1 MPLNPSQFSPQGPG
15 VDYDPHWYRRAVFY
29 EVLVR
34 AFADGNGDGT
44 GDFTGLIERLDY
56 LQWLGIDCLWL
67 PPFFASPPLR
77 DGGYDISDYEAV
89 LPEFG
94 SLTDVERLISE
105 AHRRGIRVIID
116 LPMNHTSDK
125 HPWFLESRS
134 DPDGL
139 RGTSTSGRTPTRSTR
154 RRGSSSWTPRSRTG
168 PSTPPCAGSS
178 TGIGSSPISPT

>member
-1 MPLNPSQFSPQGPG
+1 MALNATQFSPQGPG
-15 VDYDPHWYRRAVFY
+15 VDYDPHWYRKAVFY

-44 GDFTGLIERLDY
+44 GDFSGLIDRLDY

-67 PPFFASPPLR
+67 PPFFASPLR

-94 SLTDVERLISE
+94 SITDFERLVSE

-116 LPMNHTSDK
+116 LPLNHTSDK
-125 HPWFLESRS
+125 HP
-134 DPDGL
+134 
-139 RGTSTSGRTPTRSTR
+139 
-154 RRGSSSWTPRSRTG
+154 
-168 PSTPPCAGSS
+168 
-178 TGIGSSPISPT
+178 